1 MYKRQILYGKPVAEN
16 LDFKS
21 KTIFENYTTQN
32 DKSPVLTA
40 ITVGE
45 NPASLLYVS
54 VKEKKAK
61 ELGVEFNWIKLKES
75 TSESELEDT
84 ISKYSESSQGM
95 IVQLPLPE
103 HLNVEKVIDLIPS
116 EIDVDGLTTFN
127 LGRLYSENLNII
139 PATSLAI
146 LELLSH
152 YEIETEDKN
161 IVIAGRS
168 RLVTSP
174 LSKILSSKKYNGN
187 VSVIHSKTSNPK
199 EFISNADIFI
209 SAVGKSKIFDKSYF
223 NEGSYVIDVGISIV
237 DGKSYGDID
246 TSDLDNYLIGRA
258 PYPGGIGPVT
268 VSGLYSNLAKLI
280 S

>member
-1 MYKRQILYGKPVAEN
+1 MSQILYGKPVSEN

-21 KTIFENYTTQN
+21 KTIFENYTTKN

-40 ITVGE
+40 ITIGE

-61 ELGVEFNWIKLKES
+61 ELGVDFNWIKLKES
-75 TSESELEDT
+75 TSERELKDT
-84 ISKYSESSQGM
+84 ISNYSESSQGM

-187 VSVIHSKTSNPK
+187 VTVIHSKTSNPK

>member
-1 MYKRQILYGKPVAEN
+1 MSQILYGKPVTEN

-21 KTIFENYTTQN
+21 KTIFENYITKN
-32 DKSPVLTA
+32 DKPPVLTA

-61 ELGVEFNWIKLKES
+61 ELGVDFNWIKLKES

-84 ISKYSESSQGM
+84 ISNYSESSQGM
-95 IVQLPLPE
+95 IVQLPLPK

-139 PATSLAI
+139 PATSMTI

-152 YEIETEDKN
+152 YELETEDKN

-187 VSVIHSKTSNPK
+187 VSVIHSKTSNTK
-199 EFISNADIFI
+199 DFISKADIFI
-209 SAVGKSKIFDKSYF
+209 SAVGKSKMFDKSYF
-223 NEGSYVIDVGISIV
+223 KEGSYVIDVGISVV

-246 TSDLDNYLIGRA
+246 TADLDNYLLGRA
-258 PYPGGIGPVT
+258 PYPGGIGPIT
-268 VSGLYSNLAKLI
+268 VSALYSNLAQLI

>member
-1 MYKRQILYGKPVAEN
+1 MSKILFGEPVAEN
-16 LDFKS
+16 LDSQS
-21 KTIFENYTTQN
+21 KNIFEEYTTKH
-32 DKSPVLTA
+32 DTPPLLTA
-40 ITVGE
+40 ITVGD

-54 VKEKKAK
+54 VKEKKAEK
-61 ELGVEFNWIKLKES
+61 LGVNFNWIKLNE
-75 TSESELEDT
+75 TTLESELEDT
-84 ISKYSESSQGM
+84 ISENSKSSQGM
-95 IVQLPLPE
+95 IIQLPLPE
-103 HLNVEKVIDLIPS
+103 HLNTEKVIDLIPS
-116 EIDVDGLTTFN
+116 GIDVDGLTTLN
-127 LGRLYSENLNII
+127 LGKLYSENFNII

-187 VSVIHSKTSNPK
+187 VSVIHSKTSNAK
-199 EFISNADIFI
+199 EFISKADIFI

-223 NEGSYVIDVGISIV
+223 KEGSYVIDVGISVV

-258 PYPGGIGPVT
+258 PYPGGVGPVT

>member
-1 MYKRQILYGKPVAEN
+1 MSQILYGKPVAEN

-21 KTIFENYTTQN
+21 KTIFENYTTNN
-32 DKSPVLTA
+32 DKPPVLTA

-61 ELGVEFNWIKLKES
+61 LLGVDFNWIKLKES
-75 TSESELEDT
+75 TLESELEDT
-84 ISKYSESSQGM
+84 ISEYSESSQGM

-127 LGRLYSENLNII
+127 LGRLYSEKLNII
-139 PATSLAI
+139 PATSMAI

-174 LSKILSSKKYNGN
+174 LSKILSSKKFNGN

-199 EFISNADIFI
+199 DFVSKADIFI
-209 SAVGKSKIFDKSYF
+209 SAVGKSKMFDKSYF
-223 NEGSYVIDVGISIV
+223 KEGSYVIDVGISVV

-246 TSDLDNYLIGRA
+246 TADLDNYLLGRA

-268 VSGLYSNLAKLI
+268 VSALYSNLAQLI

>member
-1 MYKRQILYGKPVAEN
+1 MSQILYGKPVAEN

-21 KTIFENYTTQN
+21 KTIFENYTTNN
-32 DKSPVLTA
+32 DKPPVLTA

-61 ELGVEFNWIKLKES
+61 LLGVDFNWIKLKKS
-75 TSESELEDT
+75 TLESELEDT
-84 ISKYSESSQGM
+84 ISEYSESSKGM

-139 PATSLAI
+139 PATSMAI

-174 LSKILSSKKYNGN
+174 LSKILSSKKFNGN

-199 EFISNADIFI
+199 DFVSKADIFI
-209 SAVGKSKIFDKSYF
+209 SAVGKSKMFDKSYF
-223 NEGSYVIDVGISIV
+223 KEGSYVIDVGISVV

>member
-1 MYKRQILYGKPVAEN
+1 MSQILYGKPVAEN

-21 KTIFENYTTQN
+21 KTIFENYTTNN
-32 DKSPVLTA
+32 DKPPVLTA

-61 ELGVEFNWIKLKES
+61 LLGVDFNWIKLKES
-75 TSESELEDT
+75 TLESELEDT
-84 ISKYSESSQGM
+84 ISEYSESSQGM

-116 EIDVDGLTTFN
+116 EIDVDGLTTLN

-139 PATSLAI
+139 PATSMAI

-174 LSKILSSKKYNGN
+174 LSKILSSKKFNGN

-199 EFISNADIFI
+199 DFVSKADIFI
-209 SAVGKSKIFDKSYF
+209 SAVGKSKMFDKSYF
-223 NEGSYVIDVGISIV
+223 KEGSYVIDVGISVV

-246 TSDLDNYLIGRA
+246 TADLDNYLLGRA
-258 PYPGGIGPVT
+258 PYPGGIGPIT
-268 VSGLYSNLAKLI
+268 VSALYSNLAQLL

>member
-1 MYKRQILYGKPVAEN
+1 MSQILYGKPVSKY

-21 KTIFENYTTQN
+21 KTIFENYTTKN

-61 ELGVEFNWIKLKES
+61 ELGVDFNWIKLKES

-95 IVQLPLPE
+95 IVQLPLPK

-223 NEGSYVIDVGISIV
+223 KEGSYVIDVGISVV

-246 TSDLDNYLIGRA
+246 TTDLDNYLIGRA

>member
-1 MYKRQILYGKPVAEN
+1 MSKILFGEPVAEN
-16 LDFKS
+16 LDSQS
-21 KTIFENYTTQN
+21 KNIFEEYTTKN

-40 ITVGE
+40 ITVGD

-54 VKEKKAK
+54 VKEKKAEK
-61 ELGVEFNWIKLKES
+61 LGVNFNWIKLKD
-75 TSESELEDT
+75 TTLESELEDA
-84 ISKYSESSQGM
+84 ISEHSKSSQGLL
-95 IVQLPLPE
+95 IQLPLPE
-103 HLNVEKVIDLIPS
+103 HLNIEKVIDLIPS
-116 EIDVDGLTTFN
+116 EIDVDGLTTLN
-127 LGRLYSENLNII
+127 LGKLYSENFNII

-187 VSVIHSKTSNPK
+187 VSVIHSKTSNAK
-199 EFISNADIFI
+199 EFISKADIFI
-209 SAVGKSKIFDKSYF
+209 SAVGKSKMFDKSYF
-223 NEGSYVIDVGISIV
+223 KEGSYVIDVGISVV

>member
-1 MYKRQILYGKPVAEN
+1 MSQILYGKPVAEN

-61 ELGVEFNWIKLKES
+61 ELGVDFNWIKLKES
-75 TSESELEDT
+75 TLESELEDT
-84 ISKYSESSQGM
+84 ISEYSESSQGM

-139 PATSLAI
+139 PATSMAI

-174 LSKILSSKKYNGN
+174 LSKILSSKKFNGN

-199 EFISNADIFI
+199 DFVSKADIFI
-209 SAVGKSKIFDKSYF
+209 SAVGKSKMFDKSYF
-223 NEGSYVIDVGISIV
+223 KEGSYVIDVGISVV

-246 TSDLDNYLIGRA
+246 TADLDNYLLGRA
-258 PYPGGIGPVT
+258 PYPGGIGPIT
-268 VSGLYSNLAKLI
+268 VSALYSNLAKLI

>member
-1 MYKRQILYGKPVAEN
+1 MSQILYGKPVAEN

-21 KTIFENYTTQN
+21 KTIFENYTTNN
-32 DKSPVLTA
+32 DKPPVLTA

-61 ELGVEFNWIKLKES
+61 LLGVDFNWIKLKES
-75 TSESELEDT
+75 TLESELEDT
-84 ISKYSESSQGM
+84 ISEYSESSQGM

-103 HLNVEKVIDLIPS
+103 QLNVEKVIDLIPS

-139 PATSLAI
+139 PATSMAI

-174 LSKILSSKKYNGN
+174 LSKILSSKKFNGN

-199 EFISNADIFI
+199 DFVSKADIFI
-209 SAVGKSKIFDKSYF
+209 SAVGKSKMFDKSYF
-223 NEGSYVIDVGISIV
+223 KEGSYVIDVGISVI

-246 TSDLDNYLIGRA
+246 TADLDNYLLGRA
-258 PYPGGIGPVT
+258 PYPGGIGPIT
-268 VSGLYSNLAKLI
+268 VSALYSNLAKLI

>member
-1 MYKRQILYGKPVAEN
+1 MSQILYGKPVSKN

-21 KTIFENYTTQN
+21 KTIFEKYTTKN

-54 VKEKKAK
+54 VKEKKAR
-61 ELGVEFNWIKLKES
+61 ELGVAFSWIKLKES
-75 TSESELEDT
+75 TSERELEDT
-84 ISKYSESSQGM
+84 ISNYSESSQGM

>member
-1 MYKRQILYGKPVAEN
+1 MSQILYGKPVSEN

-21 KTIFENYTTQN
+21 KTIFENYTTKN

-61 ELGVEFNWIKLKES
+61 ELGVDFNWIKLKES
-75 TSESELEDT
+75 TSERELKDT
-84 ISKYSESSQGM
+84 ISNYSESSQGM

-116 EIDVDGLTTFN
+116 EIDVDGLTTYN

-187 VSVIHSKTSNPK
+187 VTVIHSKTSNPK

-223 NEGSYVIDVGISIV
+223 KEGSYVIDVGISVV

>member
-1 MYKRQILYGKPVAEN
+1 MSQILYGKPVAEN

-21 KTIFENYTTQN
+21 KTIFENYTTNN
-32 DKSPVLTA
+32 DKPPVLTA

-61 ELGVEFNWIKLKES
+61 LLGVDFNWIKLKES
-75 TSESELEDT
+75 TLESELEDT
-84 ISKYSESSQGM
+84 ISEYSESSQGM

-139 PATSLAI
+139 PATSMAI

-174 LSKILSSKKYNGN
+174 LSKILSSKKFNGN

-199 EFISNADIFI
+199 DFVSKADIFI
-209 SAVGKSKIFDKSYF
+209 SAVGKSKMFDKSYF
-223 NEGSYVIDVGISIV
+223 KEGSYVIDVGISVV

-246 TSDLDNYLIGRA
+246 TADLDNYLLGRA
-258 PYPGGIGPVT
+258 PYPNGVGPIT
-268 VSGLYSNLAKLI
+268 VSALYSNLAQLI

>member
-1 MYKRQILYGKPVAEN
+1 MSQILYGKPVAEN

-21 KTIFENYTTQN
+21 KTIFENYTTNN
-32 DKSPVLTA
+32 DKPPVLTA

-61 ELGVEFNWIKLKES
+61 LLGVDFNWIKLKEN
-75 TSESELEDT
+75 TLENELEDT
-84 ISKYSESSQGM
+84 IFEHSESSQGM

-127 LGRLYSENLNII
+127 LGRLYSEKLNII
-139 PATSLAI
+139 PATSMAI

-174 LSKILSSKKYNGN
+174 LSKILSSKKFNGN
-187 VSVIHSKTSNPK
+187 VTVIHSKTSNPK
-199 EFISNADIFI
+199 DFISKADIFI
-209 SAVGKSKIFDKSYF
+209 SAVGKSKMFDKSYF
-223 NEGSYVIDVGISIV
+223 KEGSYVIDVGISVV

-246 TSDLDNYLIGRA
+246 TADLDNYLLGRA
-258 PYPGGIGPVT
+258 PYPGGIGPIT
-268 VSGLYSNLAKLI
+268 VSALYSNLAQLI

>member
-1 MYKRQILYGKPVAEN
+1 MSQILYGKPVAEN

-21 KTIFENYTTQN
+21 KTIFENYTTNN
-32 DKSPVLTA
+32 DKPPVLTA

-61 ELGVEFNWIKLKES
+61 LLGVDFNWIKLKES
-75 TSESELEDT
+75 TLESELEDT
-84 ISKYSESSQGM
+84 ISEYSESSQGM

-127 LGRLYSENLNII
+127 LGKLYSDNLNII
-139 PATSLAI
+139 PATSMAI

-174 LSKILSSKKYNGN
+174 LSKILSSKKFNGN

-199 EFISNADIFI
+199 DFVSKADIFI
-209 SAVGKSKIFDKSYF
+209 SAVGKSKMFDKSYF
-223 NEGSYVIDVGISIV
+223 KEGSYVIDVGISVV

-246 TSDLDNYLIGRA
+246 TADLDNYLLGRA
-258 PYPGGIGPVT
+258 PYPNGVGPIT
-268 VSGLYSNLAKLI
+268 VSALYSNLAQLI

>member
-1 MYKRQILYGKPVAEN
+1 MSQILYGKPVAEN

-21 KTIFENYTTQN
+21 RTIFENYTNNN
-32 DKSPVLTA
+32 DKPPVLTA

-61 ELGVEFNWIKLKES
+61 LLGVDFNWIKLKES
-75 TSESELEDT
+75 TLESELEDT
-84 ISKYSESSQGM
+84 ISEYSESSQGM

-139 PATSLAI
+139 PATSMAI

-174 LSKILSSKKYNGN
+174 LSKILSSKKFNGN

-199 EFISNADIFI
+199 DFVSKADIFI

-223 NEGSYVIDVGISIV
+223 KEGSYVIDVGISVV

-246 TSDLDNYLIGRA
+246 TADLDNYLLGRA
-258 PYPGGIGPVT
+258 PYPGGIGPIT
-268 VSGLYSNLAKLI
+268 VSALYSNLAQLI

>member
-1 MYKRQILYGKPVAEN
+1 MSKILYGEPVAKN
-16 LDFKS
+16 LDSQS
-21 KTIFENYTTQN
+21 KNIFQEYTTKH
-32 DKSPVLTA
+32 DTPPLLTA
-40 ITVGE
+40 ITVGD

-54 VKEKKAK
+54 VKEKKAEK
-61 ELGVEFNWIKLKES
+61 LGVNFNWIKLKET
-75 TSESELEDT
+75 TSESELEDV
-84 ISKYSESSQGM
+84 ISEHSKSSQGM

-103 HLNVEKVIDLIPS
+103 HLNTEKVIDLIPS
-116 EIDVDGLTTFN
+116 EIDVDGLTTLN
-127 LGRLYSENLNII
+127 LGKLYSENFNII

-187 VSVIHSKTSNPK
+187 VSVIHSKTSNAK
-199 EFISNADIFI
+199 EFISKADIFI
-209 SAVGKSKIFDKSYF
+209 SAVGKSKMFDKSYF
-223 NEGSYVIDVGISIV
+223 KEGSYVIDVGISVV

-246 TSDLDNYLIGRA
+246 TYDLDNYLIGRA

>member
-1 MYKRQILYGKPVAEN
+1 MSQILYGKPVAEN

-21 KTIFENYTTQN
+21 KTIFENYTTNN
-32 DKSPVLTA
+32 DKPPVLTA

-61 ELGVEFNWIKLKES
+61 LLGVDFNWIKLKES
-75 TSESELEDT
+75 TLESELEDT
-84 ISKYSESSQGM
+84 ISEYSESSQGM
-95 IVQLPLPE
+95 IVQLPLPK

-139 PATSLAI
+139 PATSMAI

-174 LSKILSSKKYNGN
+174 LSKILSSKKFNGN

-199 EFISNADIFI
+199 DFVSKADIFI
-209 SAVGKSKIFDKSYF
+209 SAVGKSKMFDKSYF
-223 NEGSYVIDVGISIV
+223 KEGSYVIDVGISVV
-237 DGKSYGDID
+237 DEKSYGDID
-246 TSDLDNYLIGRA
+246 TADLDNYLLGRA
-258 PYPGGIGPVT
+258 PYPGGIGPIT
-268 VSGLYSNLAKLI
+268 VSALYSNLAQLI

>member
-1 MYKRQILYGKPVAEN
+1 MSQILYGKPVAEN

-21 KTIFENYTTQN
+21 KTIFENYTTKN

-95 IVQLPLPE
+95 IVQLPLPK

>member
-1 MYKRQILYGKPVAEN
+1 MSQILYGKPVSKN

-21 KTIFENYTTQN
+21 KSIFENYTTKN

-61 ELGVEFNWIKLKES
+61 ELGVDFSWIKLKES
-75 TSESELEDT
+75 TSERELEDT
-84 ISKYSESSQGM
+84 ISNYSESSQGM

-209 SAVGKSKIFDKSYF
+209 SAVGKSKIYDKSYF
-223 NEGSYVIDVGISIV
+223 KEGSYVIDVGISVV

-258 PYPGGIGPVT
+258 PYPGGVGPVT

>member
-1 MYKRQILYGKPVAEN
+1 MSQILYGKPVAEN

-21 KTIFENYTTQN
+21 KTIFENYTTNN
-32 DKSPVLTA
+32 DKPPVLTA

-61 ELGVEFNWIKLKES
+61 LLGVDFNWIKLKES
-75 TSESELEDT
+75 TLESELEDT
-84 ISKYSESSQGM
+84 ISEYSESSQGM

-139 PATSLAI
+139 PATSMAI

-174 LSKILSSKKYNGN
+174 LSKILSSKKFNGN

-199 EFISNADIFI
+199 DFVSKSDIFI
-209 SAVGKSKIFDKSYF
+209 SAVGKSKMFDKSYF
-223 NEGSYVIDVGISIV
+223 KEGSYVIDVGISVV

-246 TSDLDNYLIGRA
+246 TADLDNYLLGRA
-258 PYPGGIGPVT
+258 PYPGGIGPIT
-268 VSGLYSNLAKLI
+268 VSALYSNLAQLI

>member
-1 MYKRQILYGKPVAEN
+1 MSQILYGKPVAEN

-21 KTIFENYTTQN
+21 KTIFENYTTNN
-32 DKSPVLTA
+32 DKPPVLTA

-61 ELGVEFNWIKLKES
+61 LLGVDFNWIKLNES
-75 TSESELEDT
+75 TLESELEDT
-84 ISKYSESSQGM
+84 ISEYSESSQGM

-127 LGRLYSENLNII
+127 LGKLYSENLNII
-139 PATSLAI
+139 PATSMAI

-174 LSKILSSKKYNGN
+174 LSKILSSKKFNGN

-199 EFISNADIFI
+199 DFVSKADIFI
-209 SAVGKSKIFDKSYF
+209 SAVGKSKMFDKSYF
-223 NEGSYVIDVGISIV
+223 KEGSYVIDVGISVV

-246 TSDLDNYLIGRA
+246 TADLDNYLLGRA
-258 PYPGGIGPVT
+258 PYPGGIGPIT
-268 VSGLYSNLAKLI
+268 VSALYSNLAQLI

>member
-1 MYKRQILYGKPVAEN
+1 MSQILYGKPVAEN

-21 KTIFENYTTQN
+21 NTIFENYTTNN
-32 DKSPVLTA
+32 DKPPVLTA

-61 ELGVEFNWIKLKES
+61 ELGVDFNWIKLKES
-75 TSESELEDT
+75 TSERELKDT
-84 ISKYSESSQGM
+84 ISNYSESSQGM

-139 PATSLAI
+139 PATSMAI

-174 LSKILSSKKYNGN
+174 LSKILSSKKFNGN

-199 EFISNADIFI
+199 DFVSKADIFI
-209 SAVGKSKIFDKSYF
+209 SAVGKSKMFDKSYF
-223 NEGSYVIDVGISIV
+223 KEGSYVIDVGISVV

-246 TSDLDNYLIGRA
+246 TADLDNYLLGRA
-258 PYPGGIGPVT
+258 PYPGGIGPIT
-268 VSGLYSNLAKLI
+268 VSALYSNLAKLI

>member
-1 MYKRQILYGKPVAEN
+1 MSQILYGKPVAEN

-21 KTIFENYTTQN
+21 KTIFENYTTNN
-32 DKSPVLTA
+32 DKPPVLTA

-54 VKEKKAK
+54 VKEKKANL
-61 ELGVEFNWIKLKES
+61 LGVDFNWIKLKES
-75 TSESELEDT
+75 TLESELEDT
-84 ISKYSESSQGM
+84 ISEYSESSQGM

-127 LGRLYSENLNII
+127 LGRLYSEKLNII
-139 PATSLAI
+139 PATSMAI

-174 LSKILSSKKYNGN
+174 LSKILSSKKFNGN

-199 EFISNADIFI
+199 DFVSKADIFI
-209 SAVGKSKIFDKSYF
+209 SAVGKSKMFDKSYF
-223 NEGSYVIDVGISIV
+223 KEGSYVIDVGISVV

-246 TSDLDNYLIGRA
+246 TADLDNYLLGRA
-258 PYPGGIGPVT
+258 PYPGGIGPIT
-268 VSGLYSNLAKLI
+268 VSALYSNLAKLI

>member
-1 MYKRQILYGKPVAEN
+1 MSQILYGKPVAEN

-21 KTIFENYTTQN
+21 KTIFENYTTNN
-32 DKSPVLTA
+32 DKPPVLTA

-61 ELGVEFNWIKLKES
+61 LLGVDFNWIKLKES
-75 TSESELEDT
+75 TLESELEDT
-84 ISKYSESSQGM
+84 ISEYSESSQGM

-139 PATSLAI
+139 PATSMAI

-174 LSKILSSKKYNGN
+174 LSKILSSKKFNGN

-199 EFISNADIFI
+199 DFISEADIFI
-209 SAVGKSKIFDKSYF
+209 SAVGKSKMFDKSYF
-223 NEGSYVIDVGISIV
+223 KEGSYVIDVGISVV

-246 TSDLDNYLIGRA
+246 TADLDNYLLGRA
-258 PYPGGIGPVT
+258 PYPGGIGPIT
-268 VSGLYSNLAKLI
+268 VSALYSNLAQLI

>member
-1 MYKRQILYGKPVAEN
+1 MSKILFGEPVAQN
-16 LDFKS
+16 LDSRS
-21 KTIFENYTTQN
+21 KNIFEEYTTKN

-40 ITVGE
+40 ITVGD

-54 VKEKKAK
+54 VKEKKAEK
-61 ELGVEFNWIKLKES
+61 LGVNFNWIKLKD
-75 TSESELEDT
+75 TTLESELEDA
-84 ISKYSESSQGM
+84 ISEHSKSSQGLL
-95 IVQLPLPE
+95 IQLPLPE
-103 HLNVEKVIDLIPS
+103 HLNTEKVIDLIPS
-116 EIDVDGLTTFN
+116 EIDVDGLTTLN
-127 LGRLYSENLNII
+127 LGKLYSENFNII

-187 VSVIHSKTSNPK
+187 VSVIHSKTSNAK
-199 EFISNADIFI
+199 EFISKADIFI
-209 SAVGKSKIFDKSYF
+209 SAVGKSKMFDKSYF
-223 NEGSYVIDVGISIV
+223 KEGSYVIDVGISVV

>member
-1 MYKRQILYGKPVAEN
+1 MSQILYGKPVSKN

-21 KTIFENYTTQN
+21 KSIFENYTTKN

-61 ELGVEFNWIKLKES
+61 ELGVDFNWMKLKES
-75 TSESELEDT
+75 TSERELKDT
-84 ISKYSESSQGM
+84 ISNYSESSQGM

-223 NEGSYVIDVGISIV
+223 KEGSYVIDVGISVV

>member
-1 MYKRQILYGKPVAEN
+1 MSKVLYGKPVSDN
-16 LDFKS
+16 LDSKS
-21 KTIFENYTTQN
+21 KTVFEEYFNKN

-40 ITVGE
+40 ITVGD

-54 VKEKKAK
+54 VKEKKA
-61 ELGVEFNWIKLKES
+61 EQLGVQFNWIKLNET
-75 TSESELEDT
+75 TSENELQDT
-84 ISKYSESSQGM
+84 ISNHSESSQGM
-95 IVQLPLPE
+95 IIQLPLPN
-103 HLNVEKVIDLIPS
+103 HLNIEKVIDLIPS

-127 LGRLYSENLNII
+127 LGQLYSENLNII

-146 LELLSH
+146 LELLAH

-187 VSVIHSKTSNPK
+187 VTVIHSKTSNPK
-199 EFISNADIFI
+199 EFISKADIFI

-223 NEGSYVIDVGISIV
+223 KEGSYVIDVGISIV

-246 TSDLDNYLIGRA
+246 TTDLDNYLIGRS
-258 PYPGGIGPVT
+258 PYPGGIGPIT

>member
-1 MYKRQILYGKPVAEN
+1 MSQILYGKPVAEN

-21 KTIFENYTTQN
+21 KTIFENYTTNN
-32 DKSPVLTA
+32 DKPPVLTA

-61 ELGVEFNWIKLKES
+61 LLGVDFNWIKLKES
-75 TSESELEDT
+75 TLESELEDT
-84 ISKYSESSQGM
+84 ISEYSESSQGM

-127 LGRLYSENLNII
+127 LGKLYSENLNII
-139 PATSLAI
+139 PATSMAI

-174 LSKILSSKKYNGN
+174 LSKILSSKKFNGN

-199 EFISNADIFI
+199 DFVSKADIFI
-209 SAVGKSKIFDKSYF
+209 SAVGKSKMFDKSYF
-223 NEGSYVIDVGISIV
+223 KEDSYVIDVGISVV

-246 TSDLDNYLIGRA
+246 TADLDNYLLGRA
-258 PYPGGIGPVT
+258 PYPGGIGPIT
-268 VSGLYSNLAKLI
+268 VSALYSNLAQLI

>member
-1 MYKRQILYGKPVAEN
+1 MSQILYGKPVSEN

-21 KTIFENYTTQN
+21 KTIFENYTTKN

-61 ELGVEFNWIKLKES
+61 ELGVDFNWIKLKES
-75 TSESELEDT
+75 TSERELKDT
-84 ISKYSESSQGM
+84 ISNYSESSQGM

-127 LGRLYSENLNII
+127 LGRLYSDNLNII

-187 VSVIHSKTSNPK
+187 VTVIHSKTSNPK

>member
-1 MYKRQILYGKPVAEN
+1 MSQILYGKPVAEN

-21 KTIFENYTTQN
+21 KTIFENYTTNN
-32 DKSPVLTA
+32 DKPPVLTA

-61 ELGVEFNWIKLKES
+61 LLGVDFNWIKLKES

-84 ISKYSESSQGM
+84 ISNYSESSQGM

-139 PATSLAI
+139 PATSMAI

-174 LSKILSSKKYNGN
+174 LSKILSSKKFNGN

-199 EFISNADIFI
+199 DFVSKADIFI
-209 SAVGKSKIFDKSYF
+209 SAVGKSKMFDKSYF
-223 NEGSYVIDVGISIV
+223 KEGSYVIDVGISVV

-246 TSDLDNYLIGRA
+246 TADLDNYLLGRA
-258 PYPGGIGPVT
+258 PYPGGIGPIT
-268 VSGLYSNLAKLI
+268 VSALYSNLAQLI

>member
-1 MYKRQILYGKPVAEN
+1 MSQILYGKPVAEN

-21 KTIFENYTTQN
+21 KTIFENYTTKN

-40 ITVGE
+40 ITIGE

-61 ELGVEFNWIKLKES
+61 ELGVDFNWIKLKES
-75 TSESELEDT
+75 TSERELKDT
-84 ISKYSESSQGM
+84 ISNYSESSQGM

-187 VSVIHSKTSNPK
+187 VTVIHSKTSNPK

-223 NEGSYVIDVGISIV
+223 KEGSYVIDVGISVV

>member
-1 MYKRQILYGKPVAEN
+1 MSQILYGKPVAEN

-21 KTIFENYTTQN
+21 KTIFENYTTNN
-32 DKSPVLTA
+32 DKPPVLTA

-61 ELGVEFNWIKLKES
+61 LLGVDFNWIKLKES
-75 TSESELEDT
+75 TLESELEDT
-84 ISKYSESSQGM
+84 ISEYSESSQGM

-139 PATSLAI
+139 PATSMAI

-152 YEIETEDKN
+152 YDIETEDKN

-174 LSKILSSKKYNGN
+174 LSKILSSKKFNGN

-199 EFISNADIFI
+199 DFVSKADIFI
-209 SAVGKSKIFDKSYF
+209 SAVGKSKMFDKSYF
-223 NEGSYVIDVGISIV
+223 KEGSYVIDVGISVV

-246 TSDLDNYLIGRA
+246 TADLDNYLLGRA
-258 PYPGGIGPVT
+258 PYPGGIGPIT
-268 VSGLYSNLAKLI
+268 VSALYSNLAQLI

>member
-1 MYKRQILYGKPVAEN
+1 MSKILFGEPVAEN
-16 LDFKS
+16 LDYQS
-21 KTIFENYTTQN
+21 KNIFEEYTT
-32 DKSPVLTA
+32 KHETPPLLTA
-40 ITVGE
+40 ITVGD

-54 VKEKKAK
+54 VKEKKAEK
-61 ELGVEFNWIKLKES
+61 LGVNFNWIKLNE
-75 TSESELEDT
+75 TTLESELEDT
-84 ISKYSESSQGM
+84 ISEHSKSSQGM
-95 IVQLPLPE
+95 IIQLPLPE
-103 HLNVEKVIDLIPS
+103 HLNTEKVIDLIPS
-116 EIDVDGLTTFN
+116 GIDVDGLTTLN
-127 LGRLYSENLNII
+127 LGKLYSENFNII

-174 LSKILSSKKYNGN
+174 LSKILSSKKYNAN
-187 VSVIHSKTSNPK
+187 VSVIHSKTSNAK
-199 EFISNADIFI
+199 EFISKADIFI

-223 NEGSYVIDVGISIV
+223 KEGSYVIDVGISVV